1 MTELPFRHTAFT
13 MAVLVAKALEVVIV
27 VIVVI
32 EIVLTRLS
40 VLVVW
45 TSGLVGAVSL

>member
-27 VIVVI
+27 FI
-32 EIVLTRLS
+32 EIVLARLS
-40 VLVVW
+40 VIVVS
-45 TSGLVGAVSL
+45 TSELVGAVSR

>member
-1 MTELPFRHTAFT
+1 

-27 VIVVI
+27 VI

-40 VLVVW
+40 VAVVS
-45 TSGLVGAVSL
+45 TSGLVGVVSW

>member
-1 MTELPFRHTAFT
+1 

-27 VIVVI
+27 FI

-40 VLVVW
+40 VIVVS
-45 TSGLVGAVSL
+45 TSELVGAVSR

>member
-1 MTELPFRHTAFT
+1 

-40 VLVVW
+40 VIVV
-45 TSGLVGAVSL
+45 SKSELIGAVSR

>member
-1 MTELPFRHTAFT
+1 

-27 VIVVI
+27 VI

-40 VLVVW
+40 VVVVS
-45 TSGLVGAVSL
+45 TSGLVGVVSR